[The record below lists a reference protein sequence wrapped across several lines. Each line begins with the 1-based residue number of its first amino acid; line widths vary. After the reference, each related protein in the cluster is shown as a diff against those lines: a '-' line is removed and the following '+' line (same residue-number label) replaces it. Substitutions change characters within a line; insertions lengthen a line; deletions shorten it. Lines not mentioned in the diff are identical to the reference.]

1 MRINYKILIGALTLV
16 SCNGIDKLNENP
28 ITIEAR
34 FMQYACG
41 DWNDDMN
48 IQSVNDSTYNFIIG
62 KDIDPEF
69 LNGEN
74 EIRGWLYDNKTKD
87 FGMTYQLKGYISS
100 CAESGC
106 DNGAPKFW
114 IAEIKKLNG
123 DEFNTSGEN

>member
-1 MRINYKILIGALTLV
+1 MKVSYNILLIVLALV
-16 SCNGIDKLNENP
+16 SCNRINKLNEKP

-48 IQSVNDSTYNFIIG
+48 IQSVTDSSYNFILG

-74 EIRGWLYDNKTKD
+74 EIRGWLYDNKSEK
-87 FGMTYQLKGYISS
+87 FGMTYKLTGFISS

-114 IAEIKKLNG
+114 ITEITKLNG
-123 DEFNTSGEN
+123 DEFDTSGEN